1 MHEPITTT
9 TSSTNSVGIIIFDAR
24 SMPLRTPCI
33 ITKWVSASIAT
44 VQNTGRMGEAENSW
58 KYWVMYCG
66 LPLSSPNA
74 EAKMYC
80 RHHPD
85 TTA

>member
-24 SMPLRTPCI
+24 SMPLRTPWI

-44 VQNTGRMGEAENSW
+44 VQNTGRMGEEENS
-58 KYWVMYCG
+58 
-66 LPLSSPNA
+66 
-74 EAKMYC
+74 
-80 RHHPD
+80 
-85 TTA
+85 